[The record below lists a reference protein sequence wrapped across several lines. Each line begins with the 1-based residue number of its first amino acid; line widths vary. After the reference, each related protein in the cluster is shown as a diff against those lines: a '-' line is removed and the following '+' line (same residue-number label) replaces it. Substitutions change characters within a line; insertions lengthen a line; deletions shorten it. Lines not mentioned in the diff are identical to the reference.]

1 MSGLILV
8 LNSGSSSLKFSV
20 VDHSADR
27 AVFEGLAEQLGVEA
41 AKITFKSATGQ
52 REPQTMPGID
62 HHQALVAVFDKLSER
77 KLMQDIIAIGH
88 RVVHGGEFF
97 NQPTLITE
105 EVIAKIRACEPLA
118 PLHNPAHLIGI
129 LDAWEACPNLPQV
142 AVFDTAF
149 HQTMPPKAFLY
160 AVPIALYEQHGV
172 RRYGF
177 HGTSH
182 EYVSGETIKRLQLDP
197 EDSGV
202 IVAHLGN
209 GASVCAVANGKSMDT
224 SMGLTPLEGLVM
236 GTRSG
241 DIDAGVLQYLHNTCG
256 MSLEDIMDMLN
267 KRSGLLGLS
276 NQSNDM
282 RSLCE
287 LASTGDAAAT
297 TAIEVFCYR
306 LAKYI
311 AAYSVAL
318 ERLDAIVF
326 TGGIGENARP
336 VRARVAALLKNLG
349 VSLSDELNQENGDPR
364 GVISNPQSRI
374 PLLVIPTQEELMI
387 ARATFS
393 SI

>member
-8 LNSGSSSLKFSV
+8 INAGSSSLKFSV
-20 VDHSADR
+20 IDHHTDQSMLD
-27 AVFEGLAEQLGVEA
+27 GLAERLGSSA
-41 AKITFKSATGQ
+41 AQIAFKTADGQ
-52 REPQTMPGID
+52 RDLLAMPGID
-62 HHQALVAVFDKLSER
+62 HQHAIAAVFARLTELQ
-77 KLMQDIIAIGH
+77 LMDDIIAIGH

-97 NQPTLITE
+97 NQPTLISET
-105 EVIAKIRACEPLA
+105 VIAKIRACEPLA
-118 PLHNPAHLIGI
+118 PLHNPANLIGI
-129 LDAWEACPNLPQV
+129 QAARRACPHLPQV

-149 HQTMPPKAFLY
+149 HQTMPEKAFLY
-160 AVPIALYEQHGV
+160 AVPRVLYEQHGV

-182 EYVSGETIKRLQLDP
+182 EYVSGEAIKRLQLDP
-197 EDSGV
+197 DDSGV

-209 GASVCAVANGKSMDT
+209 GASVCAVANSKSVDT

-241 DIDAGVLQYLHNTCG
+241 DIDAGVVQYLHNSCG
-256 MSLEDIMDMLN
+256 MPLGEIMDMLN

-276 NQSNDM
+276 NKSNDM

-287 LASTGDAAAT
+287 SANAGDAAASM
-297 TAIEVFCYR
+297 AIEVFCYR

-336 VRARVAALLKNLG
+336 IRARVAALLKNLG
-349 VSLSDELNQENGDPR
+349 VVLAAELNEANGDPR
-364 GVISNPQSRI
+364 GVISSPSSRI

-393 SI
+393 TI